1 MAEQPHKDVVIV
13 GYGAGAGPASVE
25 LARAGMSVVA
35 LERGPHWTAQRDFTP
50 SQLDTLRWVVRDGM
64 VPDFDRMP
72 LTFRQDAN
80 AEAVPTKYLMST
92 LVGGATVHWSGQSW
106 RLFEDDFRMKSTIEE
121 MYGSERLRHLE
132 EDGASIADWPISYDE
147 VESYYERVETHV
159 GIGGWPGNIQGRIRP
174 VKSDEG
180 NPFEAPRQN
189 DFPFRPL
196 RDNATNLTYRYGALE
211 LGLHPFHVPT
221 AILTR
226 PYMSPYG
233 ISRPPCTY
241 CTFCTGHGCWNASK
255 SDTRVS
261 LLPAAE
267 ATGNFELRPGC
278 HVTRV
283 NHENGRAVS
292 VEYVDTQTGEMHTQ
306 PGDIFL
312 LAAYTFQNVRLL
324 LHSGIDGDGRVG
336 QHFMTRSAPSVSGI
350 FSDRHLNGFNGP
362 AVQRQGLDDFNG
374 EVAFERKMELPDDQ
388 FFIRGAFMGSPSQR
402 NPLETYDAVVPPGV
416 PRWGRAY
423 KDHVTENLN
432 RYMGLQLLTEPMP
445 YEHSRIDL
453 DPNHRDQYGVPA
465 ARVTRRIGEN
475 ERRMG
480 RFIHERGVEILRA
493 AGASR
498 VWGSPD
504 VAAIPTMTH
513 DTGGLRMGD
522 DPSESV
528 TNRYCQMWDMPNV
541 FIGSG
546 AVFPTMGGK
555 NPTET
560 IWMLSYW
567 LADAIVQQRVD
578 LEDAHNLS

>member
-1 MAEQPHKDVVIV
+1 MAEQPRKDVVIV
-13 GYGAGAGPASVE
+13 GYGAGGGPASVE
-25 LARAGMSVVA
+25 LARAGLSVVA

-64 VPDFDRMP
+64 IPDFDRMP
-72 LTFRQDAN
+72 LTFREN
-80 AEAVPTKYLMST
+80 ADDEAVPTKYLMST

-106 RLFEDDFRMKSTIEE
+106 RFFEDDFRMKSTVEE

-132 EDGASIADWPISYDE
+132 EDGASIADWPISYDD
-147 VESYYERVETHV
+147 VEPYYERVETHI

-174 VKSDEG
+174 VKADEG

-267 ATGNFELRPGC
+267 ATGNFELRSGC

-292 VEYVDTQTGEMHTQ
+292 VEYVDTQTGETHTQ

-324 LHSGIDGDGRVG
+324 LHSGIDGGRVG
-336 QHFMTRSAPSVSGI
+336 QHFLTRSAPSVSGI
-350 FSDRHLNGFNGP
+350 FSDRRLNGFNGP
-362 AVQRQGLDDFNG
+362 AVQRQGLDDFKA
-374 EVAFERKMELPDDQ
+374 EVAFERKMELPDDE

-402 NPLETYDAVVPPGV
+402 NPLETYGAVVPPGV
-416 PRWGRAY
+416 PRWGPAF

-432 RYMGLQLLTEPMP
+432 RYIGLQLLTEPMP
-445 YEHSRIDL
+445 YEHARIDL
-453 DPNHRDQYGVPA
+453 DPSHRDQYGVPA

-498 VWGSPD
+498 VWGSPE
-504 VAAIPTMTH
+504 VSSIPSMTH

-522 DPSESV
+522 DPGESV

-546 AVFPTMGGK
+546 AVFPTMAGK

-567 LADAIVQQRVD
+567 LADAIVQRRVD
-578 LEDAHNLS
+578 LEDAQNIT